1 MNDPISLLQ
10 LNSRVSATIAADSRL
25 QDVWVTAETGDLR
38 VSGGHCYLE
47 LLEKDSSTGRPLAR
61 MRAIIWASQYA
72 RISAEFTHATG
83 QQLTSDLKV
92 MVRVNVNFHPAF
104 GLSAVITDINP
115 DFTCGDLLRRR
126 RIMIERLTE
135 EGIIDMNR
143 TLPWP
148 DVAWRI
154 AVISAQGAA
163 GYGDFITHLYN
174 NPQRLRFATHLFHAT
189 MQGEHAPQSIIEAL
203 DEIAAR
209 ADEFDCVVIIR
220 GGGATG
226 DLASFDNYELAANVA
241 QFPLPVIVGIGHER
255 DVTIL
260 DYVAAVRVKTPTA
273 AAEWLIGHSDEA
285 LSHIKDIASE
295 IFRIATDRVSGG
307 LRQIAYYEGLLPS
320 LVLGRIQRAEASLGD
335 AIPAAI
341 SHASDAILRRQG
353 DRLGEASRL
362 ISQTCGN
369 IMRRQFDK
377 LESAAQLIAAL
388 SPEAVLRRGYS
399 ICRVDGHAVTDASQ
413 LSPGATMITTFA
425 NGEATSTVNNII
437 KTDK

>member
-1 MNDPISLLQ
+1 MNEAISLLQ
-10 LNSRVSATIAADSRL
+10 LNSRVSATIASDNGL
-25 QDVWVTAETGDLR
+25 QNVWVTAETGDLR

-47 LLEKDSSTGRPLAR
+47 LLEKDTSTGRPVAR

-72 RISAEFTHATG
+72 RISAEFVHATG
-83 QQLTSDLKV
+83 QQLVSDIKV

-115 DFTCGDLLRRR
+115 EFTCGDLLRRR
-126 RIMIERLTE
+126 KMMIERLTE

-174 NPQRLRFATHLFHAT
+174 NPQHLRFATCLFPAV
-189 MQGEHAPQSIIEAL
+189 MQGEHAPNSIIEAL
-203 DEIAAR
+203 EAIAER
-209 ADEFDCVVIIR
+209 TDDFDCVVIIR

-226 DLASFDNYELAANVA
+226 DLASFDNYDLAANIA

-255 DVTIL
+255 DVTVL
-260 DYVAAVRVKTPTA
+260 DYVASVRVKTPTA

-295 IFRIATDRVSGG
+295 IFRIATERISGG

-320 LVLGRIQRAEASLGD
+320 LALGKVQRAMASLGD
-335 AIPAAI
+335 TIPSMI
-341 SHASDAILRRQG
+341 RHTSNSILRRQN
-353 DRLGEASRL
+353 DRLEAA
-362 ISQTCGN
+362 SQLLT
-369 IMRRQFDK
+369 
-377 LESAAQLIAAL
+377 AL

-399 ICRVDGHAVTDASQ
+399 ICRIDGHAVTDSSQ
-413 LSPGATMITTFA
+413 LTKGMTITTTFA
-425 NGEATSTVNNII
+425 KGEISSTVNKITQSH
-437 KTDK
+437 KS